1 MENVKTNVETK
12 VCKVCGKEKP
22 VGEYHSRGGGYYRTT
37 CKVCMV
43 IKNNKLEENDIWS
56 MEEYHIVIDSL
67 LNRRVQH
74 VNEIVPMLPNKTLK
88 NIVILLSEKLKLGS
102 IPLKVIRQCDNCGGD
117 IEQKLYK
124 FLEDGLRFCSVKC
137 STDHNRKNNSW
148 SHKPKDTPDWIDN
161 IDEFITNYR
170 VLGRK
175 GASLLYG
182 KHTKTITYWADK
194 YNITSEIV
202 INSLSEFEVIHIFNL
217 VLNGKLKSFP
227 NGFSKHK
234 QYKYIVLKHLFD
246 SILNW
251 GYQDICNQFDNNI
264 LEEYKLDSIIKI
276 KESKQLII
284 EIYSEYNIKLWEFK
298 KHVNFPSTFW
308 KNENNINE
316 ALEWLKYKLKLDK
329 NIINGSDLIDHNLN
343 QLLCDYNLDSLCI
356 IVFNRDSE
364 KLFSKIFNE
373 DIKESNIIVLNK
385 CLECGETKDFT
396 NEFFPKGNVHSL
408 FYLKNIC
415 LECMQK
421 RDTRDHYRDKGI
433 IYDNITDV
441 TPVEWWKYY
450 YNGTIIQMP
459 KHCYNQ
465 ENLIEVVRYIVFE
478 KMGYVTREEICE
490 NVNCPRLNEY
500 RFIITN
506 KFSTVLE
513 MLQICFPEYGFKETD
528 MYKYD
533 DITAIEIIDNWMK
546 SDNIT
551 VKKILNSYG
560 ITGLFNKEVFNLWQ
574 GKRRYNNINNSIMSH
589 MDLFIWFFGIKNILH
604 PITKLP
610 IVDLDFVNKTDGFW
624 DSKENRIRAIK
635 HYCENQCKES
645 ILDNINKYQNL
656 QLWVLKYFN
665 KTKLRPLYYFNTF
678 KIDTYDLL
686 VESYPIIKE
695 NNILFQWEL
704 SRNANTS
711 VGNLL
716 EALRNFVNYRMN
728 DLILDI
734 KNDLPTYLNFT
745 FMTELCPKFCA
756 YLQNSGH
763 RSRKFTSFYEWACL
777 AFPEYSKVWNPED
790 FGLCL
795 AYDGVKCD
803 SKQEIMVYESIKRD
817 LNIKGICAIGSMH
830 SGKYTYKYNGIN
842 KICPDFVIDCLNDI
856 ELDKPVIIEYYGL
869 YLKDYQ
875 GELSMFKNYQD
886 KILLKNNYYKS
897 RDDIIFIDLY
907 PYDLKNNC
915 EGVKN
920 KLIDVL
926 SKLN

>member
-1 MENVKTNVETK
+1 MSNVETK

-43 IKNNKLEENDIWS
+43 IQNNKLEENDVWKI
-56 MEEYHIVIDSL
+56 EEYRIIIDSL

-88 NIVILLSEKLKLGS
+88 DIVILLSEKLKLGS

-170 VLGRK
+170 ILGRK
-175 GASLLYG
+175 GASLLYS

-194 YNITSEIV
+194 YNITSSIV

-308 KNENNINE
+308 KNENNIND

-329 NIINGSDLIDHNLN
+329 NIINGSDLIDHNFN
-343 QLLCDYNLDSLCI
+343 QLLCDYNLDGLCI

-396 NEFFPKGNVHSL
+396 NEFFPKGNVYSL

-421 RDTRDHYRDKGI
+421 RENRDLYKEKGI
-433 IYDNITDV
+433 IYKEITDI
-441 TPVEWWKYY
+441 PLERWWKYFY
-450 YNGTIIQMP
+450 DGEITQMP
-459 KHCYNQ
+459 KHCHIQ
-465 ENLIEVVRYIVFE
+465 ENFIQIVRYIVFE
-478 KMGYVTREEICE
+478 KMDCKTKDEICN
-490 NVNCPRLNEY
+490 NVNCPNLNQY
-500 RFIITN
+500 KIQITQRFG
-506 KFSTVLE
+506 TVLE
-513 MLQICFPEYGFKETD
+513 TLQACFPEFNISD
-528 MYKYD
+528 DDIDKYD
-533 DITAIEIIDNWMK
+533 NDTAMK
-546 SDNIT
+546 IFDDWVKSENIS
-551 VKKILNSYG
+551 VKQILTSYG
-560 ITGLFNKEVFNLWQ
+560 ITGLFNRDMMNLWQ
-574 GKRRYNNINNSIMSH
+574 SKYRKFNMAH
-589 MDLFIWFFGIKNILH
+589 MDLLIWLFQIKNIVH
-604 PITKLP
+604 PDTKTP
-610 IVDLDFVNKTDGFW
+610 IIDLDFTNKTDGFW
-624 DSKENRIRAIK
+624 ESKDNRIRAIR
-635 HYCENQCKES
+635 HYCENQCK
-645 ILDNINKYQNL
+645 DNILNCLDSWKNVQD
-656 QLWVLKYFN
+656 WVLKYFS
-665 KTKLRPLYYFNTF
+665 KQKLKELYTFATF

-686 VESYPIIKE
+686 VEAYPIIKD
-695 NNILFQWEL
+695 NNLLFEWEL
-704 SRNANTS
+704 SRNNKTS
-711 VGNLL
+711 IHDLSRF
-716 EALRNFVNYRMN
+716 LREFVIYRMN
-728 DLILDI
+728 DLVFDI
-734 KNDLPTYLNFT
+734 KDDLPTYLNFT
-745 FMTELCPKFCA
+745 FMNELYPKFCA
-756 YLQNSGH
+756 YLQNSGT
-763 RSRKFTSFYEWACL
+763 RLRKFTSFYEWACL
-777 AFPEYSKVWNPED
+777 SYPEYSKEWTPED

-817 LNIKGICAIGSMH
+817 LNIDGICAIGSNH

-842 KICPDFVIDCLNDI
+842 KICPDFVIDNYKDI
-856 ELDKPVIIEYYGL
+856 ELVKPIIIEYYGL
-869 YLKDYQ
+869 YLKNYQ
-875 GELSMFKNYQD
+875 GELTMFKNYQD
-886 KILLKNNYYKS
+886 KIVLKNNYYKS